1 MENIKV
7 MLSVNQGSTDVQLSV
22 KNILDHCFFV
32 SETPLMLNG
41 EMEQEVFV
49 VVDKATHEELPYQ
62 GITAKHISTYIK
74 LESGQDMRSEVIHL
88 NMDYNLEHDKSY
100 EVYYRTML
108 TYALC
113 DKPTEIYMGLVES
126 NHIDINYN

>member
-7 MLSVNQGSTDVQLSV
+7 TLSVDQGSADVQLSV

-41 EMEQEVFV
+41 GMEQEVFV
-49 VVDKATHEELPYQ
+49 VVDKITREELPYQ
-62 GITAKHISTYIK
+62 GITAKHIPTYIK
-74 LESGQDMRSEVIHL
+74 LESGQDMSSEVIHL

-108 TYALC
+108 TYAPC

-126 NHIDINYN
+126 NHIDINYD